1 MAFNASQVPW
11 PTQASD
17 LVFAKRLGKGYFGE
31 VWECRRVAPTGNPK
45 ADAKPMAVKKVPL
58 SILKQHNLTDQM
70 DREIG
75 ILRSLRHPFIV
86 QMHFDFRD
94 HTHVYL
100 GMEFAEG
107 GGMFDLLSKSGKF
120 SLEVSAQYFYEVCDA
135 LEYLHTRPEKVI
147 HRDIKPE
154 NILLDK
160 EGHVKLAD
168 FGWSNKME
176 QNAAFRAT
184 FCGTPDYLAPEMIR
198 GEGHNESLDMWEM
211 GVLLYEMTV
220 GKSPFGSPSQ
230 ETTCRLILRCDLRF
244 PSGMNPDAQD
254 LIKGLCKLRPD
265 ERLTAAQA
273 KRHEFVAK
281 FYGKP
286 TEVVREEL
294 VCRPSV
300 EARALRQ
307 NKGKLE
313 GEVSE
318 LEKAKSLAE
327 EKLQKAS
334 EEMSAKNKEV
344 QKEKLLREA
353 AETRLMD
360 LKDSL
365 EGEMMQILQAKCATE
380 QKLLSVSEELAEKH
394 RELQQEQRLRE
405 AAERRNAELKE
416 KEELLAAE
424 VLRLKALVR

>member
-1 MAFNASQVPW
+1 MALGAAQAQW
-11 PTQASD
+11 PARAAD

-31 VWECRRVAPTGNPK
+31 VWECKRTATTGDPK
-45 ADAKPMAVKKVPL
+45 VDAKSFAVKKVPM

-75 ILRSLRHPFIV
+75 ILGSLRHPFIV
-86 QMHFDFRD
+86 QMLFDFRD
-94 HTHVYL
+94 QSHVYL

-120 SLEVSAQYFYEVCDA
+120 SLEVAAQYFYEVCDA

-160 EGHVKLAD
+160 EGHAKLAD
-168 FGWSNKME
+168 FGWSNYME
-176 QNAAFRAT
+176 KNAAFRAT

-220 GKSPFGSPSQ
+220 GKSPFGSSSQ

-244 PSGMNPDAQD
+244 PSGLDTTAQD
-254 LIKGLCKLRPD
+254 LIKALCRLRPE

-273 KRHEFVAK
+273 KRHPFVAK
-281 FYGKP
+281 HYGRPK
-286 TEVVREEL
+286 EVVREEAL
-294 VCRPSV
+294 CQPSV

-307 NKGKLE
+307 SKGKLE
-313 GEVSE
+313 GEVNE
-318 LEKAKSLAE
+318 LLQAKNQAE
-327 EKLQKAS
+327 ERLQKAG
-334 EEMSAKNKEV
+334 EDLAAKHKDF
-344 QKEKLLREA
+344 QKEQLLREA
-353 AETRLMD
+353 AETRLVD
-360 LKDSL
+360 LKDTL

-394 RELQQEQRLRE
+394 KELQQEQRLRE
-405 AAERRNAELKE
+405 AAERRLAELKE
-416 KEELLAAE
+416 REEQLAAE

>member
-1 MAFNASQVPW
+1 MQPSW
-11 PTQASD
+11 PTKAAD
-17 LVFAKRLGKGYFGE
+17 LTFAKRLGKGYFGE
-31 VWECRRVAPTGNPK
+31 VWDCKILAPTGDSK
-45 ADAKPMAVKKVPL
+45 VDAKPVAVKKVPL

-86 QMHFDFRD
+86 ELLFDFRD
-94 HTHVYL
+94 DSHVYL

-120 SLEVSAQYFYEVCDA
+120 SHEVAAQYFYEVCDA

-160 EGHVKLAD
+160 DGHIKLAD
-168 FGWSNKME
+168 FGWSNYME
-176 QNAAFRAT
+176 KNAAFRAT

-220 GKSPFGSPSQ
+220 GKSPFGSSSQ

-254 LIKGLCKLRPD
+254 LIKKLCKLRPE

-273 KRHEFVAK
+273 KRHVFVEK
-281 FYGKP
+281 FYGRP
-286 TEVVREEL
+286 AEVTREDC
-294 VCRPSV
+294 VNRPSV

-313 GEVSE
+313 GEVNE
-318 LEKAKSLAE
+318 LMKAKTDMEDELRRASEDLSAKSKE
-327 EKLQKAS
+327 LQK
-334 EEMSAKNKEV
+334 EQE
-344 QKEKLLREA
+344 LREA
-353 AETRLMD
+353 ADKRLAD
-360 LKDSL
+360 LKDTL

-394 RELQQEQRLRE
+394 KELQQEQRLRE
-405 AAERRNAELKE
+405 AAEKRYAELKE
-416 KEELLAAE
+416 REEQMAAE
-424 VLRLKALVR
+424 IIRLKGSMR

>member
-1 MAFNASQVPW
+1 MALGATHLPW
-11 PTQASD
+11 PAKAAD

-31 VWECRRVAPTGNPK
+31 VWECKRAVATGDQQVDK
-45 ADAKPMAVKKVPL
+45 KPIAVKKVPL
-58 SILKQHNLTDQM
+58 SILKQHHLTDQM

-86 QMHFDFRD
+86 QLHFDFRD
-94 HTHVYL
+94 DSHVYL

-120 SLEVSAQYFYEVCDA
+120 SNEIAAQYFYEVCDA
-135 LEYLHTRPEKVI
+135 LEYLHTLPEKII

-168 FGWSNKME
+168 FGWSNYME
-176 QNAAFRAT
+176 KNAGSRAT

-220 GKSPFGSPSQ
+220 GKSPFGASSQ
-230 ETTCRLILRCDLRF
+230 EATCRLILRCELRF

-254 LIKGLCKLRPD
+254 LITNLCKLRPE
-265 ERLTAAQA
+265 ERLTASQA
-273 KRHEFVAK
+273 KRHAFVTK
-281 FYGKP
+281 FYGRP
-286 TEVVREEL
+286 TEVVKEETL
-294 VCRPSV
+294 HRPSV

-313 GEVSE
+313 SE
-318 LEKAKSLAE
+318 LNEL
-327 EKLQKAS
+327 LQDLVSKDR
-334 EEMSAKNKEV
+334 EL
-344 QKEKLLREA
+344 QKEKLSREA
-353 AETRLMD
+353 AEQRLNE
-360 LKDSL
+360 LKDTL

-394 RELQQEQRLRE
+394 KELQQEQRLRE
-405 AAERRNAELKE
+405 AAEQRYTKLKE
-416 KEELLAAE
+416 REELLAAE
-424 VLRLKALVR
+424 VVRLKGAVR

>member
-1 MAFNASQVPW
+1 M
-11 PTQASD
+11 
-17 LVFAKRLGKGYFGE
+17 GKGYFGE
-31 VWECRRVAPTGNPK
+31 VWECRRATRTGDPK
-45 ADAKPMAVKKVPL
+45 VDGTSVAVKKVPL

-75 ILRSLRHPFIV
+75 ILQSLRHPFIV
-86 QMHFDFRD
+86 EMLFDFRD
-94 HTHVYL
+94 HSHVYL
-100 GMEFAEG
+100 GMQFAEG

-120 SLEVSAQYFYEVCDA
+120 TNEVAAQYFYETCDA

-168 FGWSNKME
+168 FGWSNYME
-176 QNAAFRAT
+176 KNAAYRAT

-220 GKSPFGSPSQ
+220 GKSPFGSSSQ

-244 PSGMNPDAQD
+244 PSGMNADAQD
-254 LIKGLCKLRPD
+254 LIKKLCKLKPE

-273 KRHEFVAK
+273 KRHAFVEK

-286 TEVVREEL
+286 MEVVRDDC

-300 EARALRQ
+300 EARALRN

-318 LEKAKSLAE
+318 LTKAKTDAE
-327 EKLQKAS
+327 DKLQKAS
-334 EEMSAKNKEV
+334 EDLTAKNREL
-344 QKEKLLREA
+344 QKEQLLREA
-353 AETRLMD
+353 AEKKLMD
-360 LKDSL
+360 LKDTL

-394 RELQQEQRLRE
+394 KELQQEQRLRE
-405 AAERRNAELKE
+405 VAERSCTELKE
-416 KEELLAAE
+416 REEQLAAE
-424 VLRLKALVR
+424 ILRLKASMR

>member
-1 MAFNASQVPW
+1 
-11 PTQASD
+11 
-17 LVFAKRLGKGYFGE
+17 
-31 VWECRRVAPTGNPK
+31 
-45 ADAKPMAVKKVPL
+45 
-58 SILKQHNLTDQM
+58 
-70 DREIG
+70 
-75 ILRSLRHPFIV
+75 
-86 QMHFDFRD
+86 
-94 HTHVYL
+94 
-100 GMEFAEG
+100 
-107 GGMFDLLSKSGKF
+107 
-120 SLEVSAQYFYEVCDA
+120 
-135 LEYLHTRPEKVI
+135 
-147 HRDIKPE
+147 
-154 NILLDK
+154 
-160 EGHVKLAD
+160 
-168 FGWSNKME
+168 
-176 QNAAFRAT
+176 
-184 FCGTPDYLAPEMIR
+184 
-198 GEGHNESLDMWEM
+198 
-211 GVLLYEMTV
+211 
-220 GKSPFGSPSQ
+220 
-230 ETTCRLILRCDLRF
+230 
-244 PSGMNPDAQD
+244 
-254 LIKGLCKLRPD
+254 
-265 ERLTAAQA
+265 
-273 KRHEFVAK
+273 VAK